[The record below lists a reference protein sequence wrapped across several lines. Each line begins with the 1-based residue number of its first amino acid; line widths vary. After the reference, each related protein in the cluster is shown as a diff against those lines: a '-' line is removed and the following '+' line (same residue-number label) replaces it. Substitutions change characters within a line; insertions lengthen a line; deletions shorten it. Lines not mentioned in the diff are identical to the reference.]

1 MSMKNI
7 IYSNPQKLEQTL
19 GNIQK
24 DGLEKIHILADFDR
38 TLTKAFIEQKSRP
51 SLISVLRSE
60 WILWEDYSKKAYEL
74 YDYYHPIEID
84 PNISMEEKKKQM
96 KIWWEKHLDLLVETW
111 LKKQDVEK
119 AVELW
124 KVEFREWVIPFLN
137 FLNKNNIPLIIISAN
152 GLWADSIKIF
162 LEKNNVDFPN
172 IEIISNAFIWNEN
185 GKAVWYQKPVIYTFN
200 KDETILQEFP
210 GIYEKIKNR
219 KNVILLWDSLWDPNM
234 IDGFDY
240 ENLINIGFLND
251 KVDELFEEYKKRYD
265 IIITQDGDFE
275 IVNKIL
281 T

>member
-1 MSMKNI
+1 MKNI

-19 GNIQK
+19 ENIQK

-38 TLTKAFIEQKSRP
+38 TLTKVFVEQEARP

-84 PNISMEEKKKQM
+84 VNVSMEEKKKQM

-119 AVELW
+119 AVDLW
-124 KVEFREWVIPFLN
+124 KVEFRKWVIPFLN
-137 FLNKNNIPLIIISAN
+137 FLNKNNIPVVIISAN
-152 GLWADSIKIF
+152 WLWADSIKIF
-162 LEKNNVDFPN
+162 LEKNNVDFSN
-172 IEIISNAFIWNEN
+172 IEIISNAFIWDEN
-185 GKAVWYQKPVIYTFN
+185 GKAVWYQKPVIHTFN

-210 GIYEKIKNR
+210 EIYKKIKNR
-219 KNVILLWDSLWDPNM
+219 KNVILLWDSLGDPNM
-234 IDGFDY
+234 VDGFDY
-240 ENLINIGFLND
+240 ENLINIWFLND
-251 KVDELFEEYKKRYD
+251 KVDKLLGEYKKRYD

-275 IVNKIL
+275 IVDKIL
-281 T
+281 N